1 MNIFIVLYGISLSGG
16 GGAERR
22 FLRVFEKA
30 KQMNNKSIRI
40 IINRKLFESAKS
52 LNLIVDD
59 SQVIIYEDESSN
71 NDLRFSKFVINVL
84 KQHPGCIVH
93 LVLLQRSQIL
103 LHLFLLF
110 RRRRF
115 NISVVTTIAS
125 YFYAYNL
132 NLKFT
137 EKMNYKLIIGATDV
151 FDSLYSKI
159 KLNRNNVNITP
170 CSFTDYNKYSPS
182 DKEKIVVFSGRLIK
196 DKNPFLFVSAVNEL
210 VHKYCDKNSKEWKYF
225 IMGSGP
231 LENELKKYVNDNKL
245 SDFIFFRTG
254 DTSKILKKSK
264 IFVSLQQHE
273 NYPSQSLIEAIATK
287 NIIIATDVG
296 DTRKIVKEQYSKLI
310 SIDRDSLVEALLD
323 LFEKEEKMN
332 KVAELALIELKATH
346 NIEKF
351 YDYLN
356 TIWAQALRKEY
367 KSKT

>member
-1 MNIFIVLYGISLSGG
+1 MNIFIILYGASLSGG

-30 KQMNNKSIRI
+30 KKKDNKSIRVV
-40 IINRKLFESAKS
+40 INRKLFESAKS
-52 LNLIVDD
+52 LNLIIDD
-59 SQVIIYEDESSN
+59 SQIIIYEDESKN
-71 NDLRFSKFVINVL
+71 NDLRFSQFVINIL
-84 KQHPGCIVH
+84 KQNPGSVVH
-93 LVLLQRSQIL
+93 LVLLQRSQII

-115 NISVVTTIAS
+115 NIKVVTTIAS

-137 EKMNYKLIIGATDV
+137 EKINYQLIIGATDV

-159 KLNRNNVNITP
+159 NLKRNNVNITP
-170 CSFTDYNKYSPS
+170 CSFTDYNKYSPG

-196 DKNPFLFVSAVNEL
+196 DKNPALFVNAVNEL
-210 VHKYCDKNSKEWKYF
+210 VYKCSDKYSKEWKYY

-231 LENELKKYVNDNKL
+231 LENELKKYVFDNKL
-245 SDFIFFRTG
+245 DDFIFFRNG
-254 DTSKILKKSK
+254 DTSKILRKSK

-296 DTRKIVKEQYSKLI
+296 DTRKIVKEKYSKLI
-310 SIDRDSLVEALLD
+310 SIDKYSLVEALLD
-323 LFEKEEKMN
+323 LFEKEEQMD

-356 TIWAQALRKEY
+356 TIWYQALKKEY
-367 KSKT
+367 KS